1 MSQDASLQI
10 MLERVRALKEKDKP
24 ARGKSKYPG
33 LQGIRPRHFS
43 WIIKGQLAASERPG
57 GSSKRHRRVRRD
69 EELIWIVESEIT
81 HILSLL
87 PHTHNM
93 KAYSDFGI
101 PATNISVPT
110 FEDLKAKL
118 DEIYRF
124 IDSSRAQGEV
134 LLIHMDEFSDAL
146 AGLLAGYLL
155 HAGLCDR
162 AHQATAIIERIIRR
176 PLGPDAKAVAALGAR
191 SAHDSPPGVRR
202 GSS

>member
-1 MSQDASLQI
+1 MTMSQDASLQV

-33 LQGIRPRHFS
+33 LQGIKPRHFC

-69 EELIWIVESEIT
+69 EELIWIAESEIT

-87 PHTHNM
+87 PQTHNM
-93 KAYSDFGI
+93 KAYADFGI
-101 PATNISVPT
+101 PASNIAVPT
-110 FEDLKAKL
+110 YEELRSKL
-118 DEIYRF
+118 PQIYEF
-124 IDSSRAQGEV
+124 IDESRARGEV

-155 HAGLCDR
+155 HTGLCDR
-162 AHQATAIIERIIRR
+162 VHQATAVMERIIRR
-176 PLGPDAKAVAALGAR
+176 PLGPDAKAVAALASR
-191 SAHDSPPGVRR
+191 
-202 GSS
+202 